1 MRLHSACGGAQC
13 GGTTLAL
20 RISPPNDIQITG
32 LLRQISKEKLVD
44 ADQKPIEFVT
54 SETSSN
60 SRVSNYVSLL
70 LRVRRPFKASV
81 SPSSFEHRSLQ
92 SSLSF
97 RTFSNSASSSF
108 IRSTRLCR
116 HLRAARVLSLR
127 FSTRD
132 ESTRL
137 GLSSPWEVEGLDR
150 EVETGAG
157 NGEIGD

>member
-1 MRLHSACGGAQC
+1 M
-13 GGTTLAL
+13 AL
-20 RISPPNDIQITG
+20 ITG
-32 LLRQISKEKLVD
+32 PCRPTNKQNQVD
-44 ADQKPIEFVT
+44 TDQKPIEFVT

-60 SRVSNYVSLL
+60 SRVPNYVSLL
-70 LRVRRPFKASV
+70 LRVSRPFKASV

-137 GLSSPWEVEGLDR
+137 SASSPWEIEGLDR
-150 EVETGAG
+150 EVVTGAG
-157 NGEIGD
+157 NGDIGEGCE

>member
-1 MRLHSACGGAQC
+1 MLITVPCR
-13 GGTTLAL
+13 
-20 RISPPNDIQITG
+20 PNNKQN
-32 LLRQISKEKLVD
+32 QVD
-44 ADQKPIEFVT
+44 TDPKPIEFVT

-60 SRVSNYVSLL
+60 SRVPNYVSLL
-70 LRVRRPFKASV
+70 LRLRRPFKASV
-81 SPSSFEHRSLQ
+81 SPSSLEHRSLQ

-137 GLSSPWEVEGLDR
+137 GISSPWEVEGLDR
-150 EVETGAG
+150 EVAMGAG
-157 NGEIGD
+157 NGEIGEGCEWPSFER

>member
-1 MRLHSACGGAQC
+1 MTAYLHPKVRNTNSAY
-13 GGTTLAL
+13 
-20 RISPPNDIQITG
+20 N
-32 LLRQISKEKLVD
+32 RQRHGFPKSIELV
-44 ADQKPIEFVT
+44 
-54 SETSSN
+54 ETSSN
-60 SRVSNYVSLL
+60 LRVSYYVSLL

-108 IRSTRLCR
+108 IRSTRLWR

-132 ESTRL
+132 ESTRVRV
-137 GLSSPWEVEGLDR
+137 SSPWEVEGLER
-150 EVETGAG
+150 EVETGAV
-157 NGEIGD
+157 NEEIGEGCEWPSFKR